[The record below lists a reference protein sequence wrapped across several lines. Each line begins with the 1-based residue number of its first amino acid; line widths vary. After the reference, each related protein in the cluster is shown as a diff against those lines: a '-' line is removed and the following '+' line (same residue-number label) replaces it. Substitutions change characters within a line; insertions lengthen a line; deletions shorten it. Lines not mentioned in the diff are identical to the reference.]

1 MSSQTRRELIR
12 RVLGL
17 SVVAAAQFEA
27 VLASEQ
33 HDGPEAWMNEC
44 LRLEVE
50 DKKTPVGTLHVSRFV
65 EPVWFLTRSIG
76 WSPGSPDAIR
86 FQPVTVPVGFI
97 TDLASIPRL
106 FWSLLSPVGE
116 YTYPAII
123 HDYLYWIQD
132 RPREDADA
140 ILRIGMQEF
149 GIDGTTVAA
158 IYSAVRAAGGGAWN
172 SNAELKRQGE
182 RRILRVF
189 PADPRTRWEDWKKR
203 SDVFEPQ

>member
-1 MSSQTRRELIR
+1 MDPPRGRGQEDSGRNAPCLTLCRAGLVSHQLDRVVARVARRHSVSAGHRSGRLHYRLGKHPSLVLVATLASR
-12 RVLGL
+12 RVHL
-17 SVVAAAQFEA
+17 SRDH
-27 VLASEQ
+27 S
-33 HDGPEAWMNEC
+33 
-44 LRLEVE
+44 RLPLL
-50 DKKTPVGTLHVSRFV
+50 D
-65 EPVWFLTRSIG
+65 
-76 WSPGSPDAIR
+76 PGS
-86 FQPVTVPVGFI
+86 
-97 TDLASIPRL
+97 
-106 FWSLLSPVGE
+106 
-116 YTYPAII
+116 
-123 HDYLYWIQD
+123 
-132 RPREDADA
+132 PREDADA